1 MKRKLAPGALGLLGL
16 LLVLLLGSACTAPA
30 TPTSDEQ
37 QAPEGASKAVVPEG
51 VAAIP
56 AITVFKSPT

>member
-1 MKRKLAPGALGLLGL
+1 MKRKFAPGALGLLGL
-16 LLVLLLGSACTAPA
+16 LLVLLLGACAAPA
-30 TPTSDEQ
+30 TVADP
-37 QAPEGASKAVVPEG
+37 QAPAVAPEAVAQES

>member
-1 MKRKLAPGALGLLGL
+1 MKRKLAPGAL
-16 LLVLLLGSACTAPA
+16 LLVLLLGACAAPA
-30 TPTSDEQ
+30 TADEQ
-37 QAPEGASKAVVPEG
+37 QAPAVAPEVVAPES